1 MSFDGRV
8 AGLSKTFDLVATS
21 LSGVRG
27 DLKTRV
33 EELSATLAEAEKQW
47 EATVKVGIAQYP
59 YPYTQTCSYTRPDAY
74 PIPITRQVKKLTSHT
89 HSHPHPHPHPQAV
102 EGRSGAPHNTGDK
115 SKDVAP
121 AKALAA
127 HLSGR

>member
-27 DLKTRV
+27 DMKARV

-74 PIPITRQVKKLTSHT
+74 PIPITRQVKKTNQ
-89 HSHPHPHPHPQAV
+89 SHPLTPAPTPTPTGRGRAQWRTPQH
-102 EGRSGAPHNTGDK
+102 GRQKQGCGTG
-115 SKDVAP
+115 
-121 AKALAA
+121 
-127 HLSGR
+127 